1 MSDLEKTTVTKADEP
16 KKAGCCDS
24 DQDKH
29 GKHQAASPIAPGKA
43 KPADRDAHEHAE
55 GVDGGCCGGGKTGK

>member
-1 MSDLEKTTVTKADEP
+1 MSDLRKTTTTKADEP
-16 KKAGCCDS
+16 KKTGCCDS

-55 GVDGGCCGGGKTGK
+55 GVDGGCCGGGKAGK

>member
-1 MSDLEKTTVTKADEP
+1 MSDLRKATIMKADER

-43 KPADRDAHEHAE
+43 KPGERGAHEHAD
-55 GVDGGCCGGGKTGK
+55 GVEGGCCGGGKAAK